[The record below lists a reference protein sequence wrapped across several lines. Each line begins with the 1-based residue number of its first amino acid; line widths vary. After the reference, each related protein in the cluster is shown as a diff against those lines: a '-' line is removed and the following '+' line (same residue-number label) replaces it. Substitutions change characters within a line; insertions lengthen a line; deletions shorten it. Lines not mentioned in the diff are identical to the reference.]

1 VSWAIWITGPS
12 SRDTSAVARAAS
24 DMVAVTGMQ
33 AALLEVDRMRA
44 AVTPHATG
52 TATEHE
58 ILNRSLVFAARA
70 LTEVGVPV
78 IIDAAGGRRAWRDLA
93 RSAIKSLAEV
103 QLAGPS
109 ALAQA
114 REAARDGG
122 AERNVDVPYEWALSP
137 ELTIDATAENPA
149 TAGARVAALASAF
162 PRAGR
167 RSSSPGGSVVWLTG
181 PPGSGKTTLACCL
194 AERLA
199 SAGVSV
205 TMLDWAALRAFVFAA
220 SWVDEHDEE
229 TAHRALAWTAKL
241 LAEAGLV
248 VVIDATAPRRA
259 WRARA
264 REIVGDLLEVQL
276 MCPADVCL
284 DRERAA
290 RWSPYGG
297 VATATPDLAVEYEY
311 STNPDLLLDTET
323 RSAWTAAEDLVRFAR
338 RRLARASTP

>member
-1 VSWAIWITGPS
+1 MSWAIWITGPS
-12 SRDTSAVARAAS
+12 GRDTSAVAHAAS
-24 DMVAVTGMQ
+24 DRLAATGTQ
-33 AALLEVDRMRA
+33 VALLEVDRMCA
-44 AVTPHATG
+44 AVTPHVTG
-52 TATEHE
+52 APTEHE
-58 ILNRSLVFAARA
+58 ILHRSLVFAARA

-78 IIDAAGGRRAWRDLA
+78 IIDAAGHRRAWRDLA
-93 RSAIKSLAEV
+93 RSAITSFAEV
-103 QLAGPS
+103 QLAGPI
-109 ALAQA
+109 
-114 REAARDGG
+114 
-122 AERNVDVPYEWALSP
+122 DVPYEWALSP
-137 ELTIDATAENPA
+137 ELTIDATAEDRA
-149 TAGARVAALASAF
+149 TAGARVAALASTF
-162 PRAGR
+162 PLARR

-194 AERLA
+194 VDRLA
-199 SAGVSV
+199 SAGVPV

-220 SWVDEHDEE
+220 AWVDEHDEE
-229 TAHRALAWTAKL
+229 TAHRALAWAAKL

-276 MCPADVCL
+276 RCRADVCFN
-284 DRERAA
+284 RERAA
-290 RWSPYGG
+290 RWNPYGG